1 MVWPGVSPLVYS
13 ALIEQL
19 ICLVLQHFAG
29 GSRRCWYLREAIHIQ
44 EAWDTL
50 AMLTPENE
58 PNLVTVMILELCGS
72 SSFLIDKEKREVGNE
87 YKRYDKVK
95 NRLKLYKY

>member
-1 MVWPGVSPLVYS
+1 
-13 ALIEQL
+13 
-19 ICLVLQHFAG
+19 
-29 GSRRCWYLREAIHIQ
+29 
-44 EAWDTL
+44 
-50 AMLTPENE
+50 MLTPENE

-72 SSFLIDKEKREVGNE
+72 SSFFIDKEKREVGNE